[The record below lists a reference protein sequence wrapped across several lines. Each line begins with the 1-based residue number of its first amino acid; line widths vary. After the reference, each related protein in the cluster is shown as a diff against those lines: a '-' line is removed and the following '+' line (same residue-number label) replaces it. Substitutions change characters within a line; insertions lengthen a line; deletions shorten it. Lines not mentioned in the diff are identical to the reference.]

1 MLTKHTYTHHC
12 FSVKVIPKDSLRK
25 TVKILEIIFLFEFLN
40 TVNHFGNKQKKKHE
54 NINQFFFIFK
64 KIF

>member
-40 TVNHFGNKQKKKHE
+40 TVNHFGNKQKKNMKIS
-54 NINQFFFIFK
+54 INFFFIFK